1 MPSLST
7 AVYKLIGTGV
17 LVVSVLGG
25 LWFYIHGLKS
35 TIDEQNI
42 TIDSLNKEQENSKL
56 QLALKE
62 SNIQALETSLDEVN
76 NKVTMLNKK
85 YQDNVNEYNRWKQ
98 QPPKIKYKY
107 IYKHIESDNEK
118 LKNGDCAEAKKLVKS
133 IAGMK
138 YDDL

>member
-7 AVYKLIGTGV
+7 AIYKLIGTGV
-17 LVVSVLGG
+17 LVVSLLGG

-35 TIDEQNI
+35 TINEQSI
-42 TIDSLNKEQENSKL
+42 TIDSLNKDQKNCKL

-62 SNIQALETSLDEVN
+62 SNIQTLETSLDKLT
-76 NKVTMLNKK
+76 NKVTVLNKK
-85 YQDNVNEYNRWKQ
+85 YQDSVDKYNKWKQ

-107 IYKHIESDNEK
+107 IYKYIKSDNKK
-118 LKNGDCAEAKKLVKS
+118 LKNGDCKEAKKLVKS
-133 IAGMK
+133 IAGIK

>member
-17 LVVSVLGG
+17 LVLSLLGG

-35 TIDEQNI
+35 TISEQSI
-42 TIDSLNKEQENSKL
+42 TIDSLNKDQENCKL

-62 SNIQALETSLDEVN
+62 SNIQTLETSLDKVT

-85 YQDNVNEYNRWKQ
+85 YQNSVDEYNKWKQ

-107 IYKHIESDNEK
+107 IYRHIKTDNEK
-118 LKNGDCAEAKKLVKS
+118 LKKGSCEEAKKLVKS
-133 IAGMK
+133 FAGLK